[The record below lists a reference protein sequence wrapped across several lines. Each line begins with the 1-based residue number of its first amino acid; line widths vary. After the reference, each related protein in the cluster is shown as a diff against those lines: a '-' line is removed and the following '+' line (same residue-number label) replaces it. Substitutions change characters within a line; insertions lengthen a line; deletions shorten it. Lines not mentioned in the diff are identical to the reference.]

1 MKVKN
6 LRISIK
12 PVYRVPID
20 GISVR
25 SDARADLKGVCDA
38 LGLEPELGEEF
49 TLYFET
55 ATINT
60 WLTNADIK
68 QLRILLDEF
77 SKRGVDLSD
86 IEGMEDRYRMASG
99 EVKP

>member
-6 LRISIK
+6 LRISIG

-20 GISVR
+20 GIWVR
-25 SDARADLKGVCDA
+25 SDNRADLKGTGDV

-55 ATINT
+55 AGMNT
-60 WLTNADIK
+60 WLEHADIQ

-86 IEGMEDRYRMASG
+86 ITGMEDRYRIGG
-99 EVKP
+99 EGKP